1 MLRNYYGGLEMT
13 EASAVEIVKSS
24 EVFSLIQKSV
34 RNVRPEMM
42 DNPYILE
49 AIKVLPVGGYRSAI
63 GSFWNAVVDDLR
75 NKIMF
80 RSLSLFNK
88 EMKDKLGNRAMKTYE
103 DFQNYVNDEM
113 LIDGAYKIGVIGWEA
128 HKVLKQ
134 AKETRHIFDGHPKS
148 SDPSVIKVLGMMED
162 CIKYVLNVEFPMQI
176 IDIDEYIVIMDTN
189 DYDRNAIAIENALG
203 DLPENYK
210 NELINRLFTAYIH
223 PDCSTI
229 LRSNIE
235 FTAPI
240 MWKVLPK
247 DVKIQVVRRL
257 DREIPKGNATT
268 INRAFSF
275 IEVVGGMRYLSTFTR
290 KYRIEPLIIGLT
302 ESLDE
307 WAKEN
312 DYVKDLERF
321 SSYVPGELLPL
332 YVNALTQTYI
342 GHIGSSYNYA
352 RSDFYADG
360 AALRIPGMF
369 EKFDDTAADAF
380 LNTIRTNRTI
390 QSRIQHPRKMRRL
403 RSLANIVF
411 ERVSENYHD
420 REILELL
427 VDETKEQE
435 FYKKIGIHYA

>member
-1 MLRNYYGGLEMT
+1 MSDNNGVL
-13 EASAVEIVKSS
+13 VKSS
-24 EVFSLIQKSV
+24 EVVTLIQRSV
-34 RNVRPEMM
+34 TNVRADMM
-42 DNPYILE
+42 DNPYIIE
-49 AIKVLPVGGYRSAI
+49 AMKVLPVGGHRSAI

-88 EMKDKLGNRAMKTYE
+88 EMKDRFGNREMKTYE
-103 DFQNYVNDEM
+103 DFQNYVNDEV

-134 AKETRHIFDGHPKS
+134 AKDTRHIFDGHPKS
-148 SDPSVIKVLGMMED
+148 SDPSIIKVLSMMED
-162 CIKYVLNVEFPMQI
+162 CVKYVLNVEYPMQI

-223 PDCSTI
+223 QDCSTI

-247 DVKIQVVRRL
+247 DVKIKVVRRL
-257 DREIPKGNATT
+257 DNEIPKGNALT
-268 INRAFSF
+268 ITKAFSF

-290 KYRIEPLIIGLT
+290 KYRIEPLIKGLT

-312 DYVKDLERF
+312 DYVKELERF
-321 SSYVPGELLPL
+321 SSYVPTELLPS

-342 GHIGSSYNYA
+342 GHVGSSYNHA
-352 RSDFYADG
+352 RTDFYADG
-360 AALRIPGMF
+360 AALRIPEMF
-369 EKFDDTAADAF
+369 EKFDDAAADAF
-380 LNTIRTNRTI
+380 LNTIRTNRTL
-390 QSRIQHPRKMRRL
+390 QSRIQYPRKMRRL
-403 RSLANIVF
+403 RMLGNIVL

-420 REILELL
+420 REIIEFL
-427 VDETKEQE
+427 VDESKEQE
-435 FYKKIGIHYA
+435 FFNKIGIKWV